1 MIQKPTGWALA
12 AGIGFGVLAFILLYQ
27 KASEIEKRSTPVPI
41 LVAARYIPPGSTLQ
55 SDWVEKKN
63 VPEAYVSPSAL
74 ADLRS
79 LEGLVSLAP
88 ISSGEQILGNKFGK
102 PGENLSWALDPGF
115 RAFTLA
121 VDETSGVGG
130 LLSPGDRVDLLY
142 KGSAGGKEATS
153 FLHQNLR
160 VLAVGTRT
168 MAPDTASGPAGY
180 THVTLSITPAQAEEL
195 FFLEGRSTL
204 RLVLRGRGDEGKISL
219 PATDEGVLYRKIR
232 GGSSQETD
240 DR

>member
-12 AGIGFGVLAFILLYQ
+12 AGIGFGVLAFVLLYQ
-27 KASEIEKRSTPVPI
+27 KASEIEKRSTPVPV
-41 LVAARYIPPGSTLQ
+41 LVAVRYIPPGSVIKP
-55 SDWVEKKN
+55 DWVEKQKI
-63 VPEAYVSPSAL
+63 PEAFVSPSAL

-121 VDETSGVGG
+121 VDDTTGVGG

-142 KGSAGGKEATS
+142 KGSAGGKDATT
-153 FLHQNLR
+153 FLYQNLR

-168 MAPDTASGPAGY
+168 MAPDALSSSGGY
-180 THVTLSITPAQAEEL
+180 THVTLSVTPSQAEEL
-195 FFLEGRSTL
+195 FFLEGRSAL
-204 RLVLRGRGDEGKISL
+204 RLVLRGRGDDGKITL
-219 PATDEGVLYRKIR
+219 PVADEGTVYRSIR
-232 GGSSQETD
+232 GGGLQDE
-240 DR
+240 

>member
-12 AGIGFGVLAFILLYQ
+12 AGIGFGVLAFVLLYQ
-27 KASEIEKRSTPVPI
+27 KAAEIEKRSTPVPV
-41 LVAARYIPPGSTLQ
+41 LVAVRYIPPGS
-55 SDWVEKKN
+55 SVKADWVEKKN
-63 VPEAYVSPSAL
+63 VPEAFVSPSAL

-121 VDETSGVGG
+121 VDDTTGVGG

-142 KGSAGGKEATS
+142 KGSAGGKDATT
-153 FLHQNLR
+153 FLYQNLR

-168 MAPDTASGPAGY
+168 MSPNDTGASGGY
-180 THVTLSITPAQAEEL
+180 SNVTLSVTPAQAEEL

-204 RLVLRGRGDEGKISL
+204 RLVLRGRGDEGKIDL
-219 PATDEGVLYRKIR
+219 PVADEGTVYRKIR
-232 GGSSQETD
+232 GGSQAE
-240 DR
+240 